1 MRVVPLAP
9 KCGVEVEDVNLAEAE
24 GDTLTAIKQAI
35 YTHGVALFRGQDDF
49 TPEAHI
55 AFAQRWDP
63 RPQHVDP
70 RAAAET
76 RFGGLIASGAHGFA
90 LWTRLALEA
99 GACNEP
105 LAIIAGLGSEF
116 SVSAPIRPGDRFDLD
131 VEIVAKRPSKSR
143 PETGLITA
151 RHRLSNQTGVVVIE
165 NRATS
170 LVECRPPGGSV

>member
-1 MRVVPLAP
+1 MLFFEDLAVGYRYGIKSP
-9 KCGVEVEDVNLAEAE
+9 SRAPYGLHEVTEQE
-24 GDTLTAIKQAI
+24 I
-35 YTHGVALFRGQDDF
+35 
-49 TPEAHI
+49 I
-55 AFAQRWDP
+55 AFAERWDP

-99 GACNEP
+99 GARSEP

-170 LVECRPPGGSV
+170 LVERRPSRGSD